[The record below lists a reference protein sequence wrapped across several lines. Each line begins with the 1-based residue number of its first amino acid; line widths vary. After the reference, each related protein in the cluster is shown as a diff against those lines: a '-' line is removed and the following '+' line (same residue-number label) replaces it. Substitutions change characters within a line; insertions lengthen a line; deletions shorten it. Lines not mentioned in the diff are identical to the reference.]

1 MPSFELEVRDGA
13 GFTFA
18 FEYRA
23 QTQAEAIRQFRDNC
37 RICGITNFN
46 HYVDSIRKHELDD
59 MRHMAHERPELAAQE
74 RGYASRD
81 REQLEIVETILG
93 YLRALSAEGFARDIK
108 GYFAAQKRPDVPTT
122 GKEIKAVRQRKS

>member
-1 MPSFELEVRDGA
+1 MPREFPRIDFENSSQGWAAVQKVLIDELKDERYPMWIMEKARD
-13 GFTFA
+13 
-18 FEYRA
+18 
-23 QTQAEAIRQFRDNC
+23 
-37 RICGITNFN
+37 